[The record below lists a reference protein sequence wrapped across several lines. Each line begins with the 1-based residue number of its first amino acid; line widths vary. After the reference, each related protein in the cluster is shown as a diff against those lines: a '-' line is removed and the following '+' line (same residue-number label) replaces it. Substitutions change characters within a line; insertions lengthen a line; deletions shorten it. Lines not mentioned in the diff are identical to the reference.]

1 MLLHPPAEF
10 WDFHLLVKTEA
21 AKLDSI
27 VQLERRIG
35 ELEAKLGH

>member
-1 MLLHPPAEF
+1 MRLNPPAEF
-10 WDFHLLVKTEA
+10 WDLPLLVKTEA

-27 VQLERRIG
+27 VQLERRIE